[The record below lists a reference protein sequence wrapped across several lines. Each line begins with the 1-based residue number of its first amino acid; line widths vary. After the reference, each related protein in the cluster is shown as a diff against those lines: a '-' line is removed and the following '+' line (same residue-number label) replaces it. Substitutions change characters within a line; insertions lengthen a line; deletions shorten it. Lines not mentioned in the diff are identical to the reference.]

1 MDINRK
7 SLAVVLVLVMIFSM
21 AGAVS
26 ASEKREPADCI
37 RQLITY
43 YRYYQNHA
51 ATDLECLLYELSEI
65 DPAKGETWASIM
77 DYWTYVNEEMSLYP
91 DVLPD
96 GLPQDNSLCIVVM
109 GYALSSDGSMRA
121 ELIGRL
127 EAALASAQKYPN
139 AYIACTGGGTAKN
152 NKSVTEAGKMAQWLK
167 NRGVDESRIIVEDRS
182 LSTVTNAIN
191 TCRILAADYPRV
203 THLALITSDYHL
215 PRSCLLF
222 YTQAILAANQG
233 APLLCIAANAAYTT
247 AHPDPESIEI
257 QSDNLAQ
264 LTDISLKGAPKPPLS
279 KLSHIAV
286 SGDTQFLIGED
297 LDMQVVAH
305 YDTGLFRDVSGQV
318 KYAGIDLSAA
328 GVQDV
333 TVTYEEGGIEASATV
348 QVELLMP
355 ETEAPTGMPT
365 EAPTEISAT
374 SPEQEPAEP
383 DTAPATVPAPEEST
397 AITPW
402 WFPPTAAI
410 LLLMIAALLVTKKF
424 INRKHQ
430 KKRRRRPAKKCS
442 GSDDTPMEYL

>member
-1 MDINRK
+1 MDIKRK
-7 SLAVVLVLVMIFSM
+7 CLAVVLALVLLF
-21 AGAVS
+21 GTTGTVS
-26 ASEKREPADCI
+26 ASTKREPADCI

-51 ATDLECLLYELSEI
+51 ATDLECLLYELTEI

-77 DYWTYVNEEMSLYP
+77 DYWTYVNEDMVLYP

-167 NRGVDESRIIVEDRS
+167 NRGVDESRIIVENRS

-191 TCRILAADYPRV
+191 TCRILATEYPRV

-222 YTQAILAANQG
+222 YTQAVLTANQG
-233 APLLCIAANAAYTT
+233 APLLCIAANAAYKTT
-247 AHPDPESIEI
+247 RPDPESIEI

-264 LTDISLKGAPKPPLS
+264 LIDLSLKGAPKPPLS
-279 KLSHIAV
+279 KLSRIVV

-305 YDTGLFRDVSGQV
+305 YDTGLYRDVSGQV

-333 TVTYEEGGIEASATV
+333 TITYGEGGIEASATV

-355 ETEAPTGMPT
+355 ETEAPTEMPT
-365 EAPTEISAT
+365 EVPTEIPAT
-374 SPEQEPAEP
+374 FPAQEMTEP
-383 DTAPATVPAPEEST
+383 KTTPATVPAPEEDP

-402 WFPPTAAI
+402 WFLPTTAI
-410 LLLMIAALLVTKKF
+410 LLLMIAVLLITKKF
-424 INRKHQ
+424 INRKQ
-430 KKRRRRPAKKCS
+430 KTKRRRRPVKKRS
-442 GSDDTPMEYL
+442 DSDDSPMEYI